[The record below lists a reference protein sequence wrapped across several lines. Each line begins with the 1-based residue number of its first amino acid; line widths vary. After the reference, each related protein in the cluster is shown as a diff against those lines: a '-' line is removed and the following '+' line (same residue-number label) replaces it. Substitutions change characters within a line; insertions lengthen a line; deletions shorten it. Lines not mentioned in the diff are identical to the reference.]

1 MRTVGVIGG
10 LGPETTANF
19 YNDLIYLCQEKYKE
33 VRPRIIISSLPV
45 TYDMGEDLILN
56 NKGIERYL
64 PYMIEEA
71 QRLEKAGCDFLVIPC
86 NSVHVYIDEVR
97 ESVSIP
103 VLSILEETAKFLIKN
118 KIRKTG
124 IVSTTSTIDN
134 KLYDS
139 ILEENNILF
148 KTPSFEDQKILESIV
163 MNTTYGE
170 KTTEDRANLIKVIND
185 FEDVDS
191 VLLACT
197 DFQLLK
203 PLQANV
209 HVFDT
214 MNVLAIATADEI
226 FKK

>member
-19 YNDLIYLCQEKYKE
+19 YIDLVYLCQEKYRE

-56 NKGIERYL
+56 NNGIERYL
-64 PYMIEEA
+64 PYMVEEA
-71 QRLEKAGCDFLVIPC
+71 KRLEKAGCDFLVIPC
-86 NSVHVYIDEVR
+86 NSVHEYIEDVR
-97 ESVSIP
+97 ESVNIP

-118 KIRKTG
+118 KIGKTG
-124 IVSTTSTIDN
+124 IVSTTSTVKN
-134 KLYDS
+134 KLYDG
-139 ILEENNILF
+139 ILERNGIGF
-148 KTPSFEDQKILESIV
+148 KTPSEEDQRILEKIV

-170 KTTEDRANLIKVIND
+170 KTFEDKANLIDVINR
-185 FEDVDS
+185 FEDVDC

-203 PLQANV
+203 PLEAKTLIL
-209 HVFDT
+209 DT
-214 MNVLAIATADEI
+214 MNMLAIATADEI

>member
-19 YNDLIYLCQEKYKE
+19 YNDLVYLCQEKYRE

-64 PYMIEEA
+64 PYMVEEA
-71 QRLEKAGCDFLVIPC
+71 KRLEKAGCDFLVIPC
-86 NSVHVYIDEVR
+86 NSVHEYIEEVR
-97 ESVSIP
+97 ESVNIP

-118 KIRKTG
+118 KINKTG
-124 IVSTTSTIDN
+124 IVSTTSTVNN
-134 KLYDS
+134 KLYDDV
-139 ILEENNILF
+139 LERNGIIF
-148 KTPSFEDQKILESIV
+148 KIPNKEDQKILEKIV
-163 MNTTYGE
+163 MNTTYGD
-170 KTTEDRANLIKVIND
+170 KTLEDKANLIKVIND

-203 PLQANV
+203 PLEANV

-214 MNVLAIATADEI
+214 MNILAIATADEI
-226 FKK
+226 FKN